1 MRPLRMRGGAGAAPV
16 YHRRRDASPME
27 PITATYRVAA
37 APADVAHIAQAIALE
52 QSVELPLAAVHDAY
66 VAERIVARVAGIRP
80 RDDGRHDVAIALAAE
95 TTGGDVAQ
103 LVNMLFGNSSLHAHV
118 ELVDV
123 AWPAEFLAR
132 FPGPRFGAAGLRRL
146 LGAGARPLTCAAL
159 KPQGLPVERLAALAY
174 TLAAAGIDVVK
185 DDHGLA
191 DQAYSPFAARVDAC
205 QRAVDGAAADT
216 GHRALYAPSVV
227 GSPRHV
233 ARQVRQARDAGA
245 GALLLAPALLGLP
258 AFAELTREDVAVPV
272 LAHPAF
278 GGATRIAHP
287 LLLGTLFRLL
297 GADAVIFPHSS
308 GRFAFAEAACRDIA
322 ARACAPLGRLA
333 PVLPVP
339 AGGLQ
344 VEGVP
349 AALEFYGDDVML
361 LIGGSLLVEPDR
373 VGERAARFVAAV
385 RAASAVPEPA
395 R

>member
-1 MRPLRMRGGAGAAPV
+1 
-16 YHRRRDASPME
+16 ME

-37 APADVAHIAQAIALE
+37 APADVAHVAQAIALE

-146 LGAGARPLTCAAL
+146 FGAGTRPLTCAAL

-205 QRAVDGAAADT
+205 QRAVDRAAADT
-216 GHRALYAPSVV
+216 GYRALYAPSAV
-227 GSPRHV
+227 GSPRQV
-233 ARQVRQARDAGA
+233 AQQVRQARDAGA

-258 AFAELTREDVAVPV
+258 AFAELVREDVAVPV

-297 GADAVIFPHSS
+297 GADAVIFPHST
-308 GRFAFAEAACRDIA
+308 GRFAFGEAVCRDIA
-322 ARACAPLGRLA
+322 TRARAPLGRLA

-385 RAASAVPEPA
+385 RAASVAPEPA